1 MQLFLK
7 NFHIMEILL
16 RIKIINLNLKIYR
29 NIFMI
34 IFYIM
39 KGMIFLYTAIIFDM

>member
-16 RIKIINLNLKIYR
+16 RINIINLNLKIYR
-29 NIFMI
+29 NILMI